1 MGWDRI
7 HPQGHAQLPFC
18 QLQNPMASNTLHI
31 GMDSPRIPNPNLP
44 RVSQHGSPETN
55 LEKHQ
60 PLMYNPQTQ
69 TPVAS
74 DAHSKPSR

>member
-7 HPQGHAQLPFC
+7 QPQGHAQLPFC

-44 RVSQHGSPETN
+44 RVSRHGSPETN
-55 LEKHQ
+55 LAKTPTPNVQ
-60 PLMYNPQTQ
+60 SPDTNPCGG
-69 TPVAS
+69 
-74 DAHSKPSR
+74 HSKPLR